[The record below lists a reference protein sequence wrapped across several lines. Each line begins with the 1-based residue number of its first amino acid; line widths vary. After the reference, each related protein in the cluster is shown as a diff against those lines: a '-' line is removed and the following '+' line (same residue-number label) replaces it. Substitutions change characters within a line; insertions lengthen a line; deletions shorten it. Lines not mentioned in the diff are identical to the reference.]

1 MRPTALDVAAF
12 AGMTW
17 LGYSYYGIVGAIC
30 GALTVLSFFLMIYY
44 AVVLPQRK
52 IEKAEEMLRD
62 EVLDDED
69 L

>member
-1 MRPTALDVAAF
+1 
-12 AGMTW
+12 MTW